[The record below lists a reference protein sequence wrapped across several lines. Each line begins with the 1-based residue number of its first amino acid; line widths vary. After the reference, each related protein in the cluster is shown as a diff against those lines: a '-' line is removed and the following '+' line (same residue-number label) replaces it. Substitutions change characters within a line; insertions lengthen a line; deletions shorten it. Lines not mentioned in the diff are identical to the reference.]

1 MILFGK
7 NTMKYSPRYV
17 IYLAIIKYL
26 REEQIACFN
35 YELQHTSIRETQQ
48 FLNIVER
55 YFDTDLFK
63 NKPLVWQDIW
73 LYYYLK
79 RDEKSTFCK
88 KGLVQQYEKEI
99 ILPKNIAFKEMY
111 DSYMILGLG

>member
-1 MILFGK
+1 
-7 NTMKYSPRYV
+7 MKYSPRYV

-99 ILPKNIAFKEMY
+99 ILQKNIAFK
-111 DSYMILGLG
+111 